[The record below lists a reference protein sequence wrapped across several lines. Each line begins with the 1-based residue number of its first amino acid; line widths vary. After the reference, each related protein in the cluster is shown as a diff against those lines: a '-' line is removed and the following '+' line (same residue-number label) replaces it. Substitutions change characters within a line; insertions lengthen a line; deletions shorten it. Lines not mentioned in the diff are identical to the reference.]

1 MPRPRSLKTKLR
13 KDEFYCVR
21 CRARRKGFDI
31 KFKNVKNY
39 KRGTVPMMKGFCQ
52 KCETKVNKF
61 VKKF

>member
-13 KDEFYCVR
+13 KDEFYCVK
-21 CRARRKGFDI
+21 CRARRKGNDVDYVY
-31 KFKNVKNY
+31 VKNY
-39 KRGTVPMMKGFCQ
+39 KRGKVPMMSGYCP